1 MLSKR
6 TFYILSLTWG
16 IGLTVIGFIASIFVS
31 ALGCKPTA
39 NQYGVVFVVG
49 KNWGGL
55 SLGPIMFVSENPT
68 EYVLNHEF
76 GHSIQNCYFGPF
88 MILFSLFSVVRYW
101 YRKFIKL
108 TKPNKKLP
116 PYDSMWL
123 EGMATSIG
131 NKYASK

>member
-31 ALGCKPTA
+31 ALGHKPVA

-55 SLGPIMFVSENPT
+55 SLGPIMFVSENPS

-88 MILFSLFSVVRYW
+88 MILFSIMSVVRYW
-101 YRKFIKL
+101 YRKAVKIMC
-108 TKPNKKLP
+108 PDKKLP
-116 PYDSMWL
+116 PYDGMWL